1 MNSIPDIVIEEWNK
15 LTSLPDIIG
24 YLTNLTYLDLSKNP
38 LPQPERE
45 RIRTLLPN
53 CTIYW

>member
-15 LTSLPDIIG
+15 PTSLPDIIG
-24 YLTNLTYLDLSKNP
+24 YLTNLTELDLSKNP
-38 LPQPERE
+38 LPQPERK

-53 CTIYW
+53 CTINW